1 MNGPIR
7 NRSAEAEALQARFAL
22 RVAARLSEGSEKLPH
37 DLSER
42 LRVARE
48 QAIARARQLQLTQA
62 AAVGVHH
69 AGQGSL
75 ALSPPPSLWLRVASL
90 MPMVLLLAGVELVA
104 LSTVKTAGE
113 EDEVIL
119 LVPLPVPFTML
130 ATVWLKPLRSKVALL
145 PAVCPTVN
153 TVAEGRTSALP
164 IFRVPFV
171 TAVLPQL

>member
-22 RVAARLSEGSEKLPH
+22 RVAARLSEASEKLPH

-48 QAIARARQLQLTQA
+48 RAVARARQLQLTEA

-75 ALSPPPSLWLRVASL
+75 TLSPPPSLWLRLASL
-90 MPMVLLLAGVELVA
+90 MPMLLLLAGLVLIQHLHA
-104 LSTVKTAGE
+104 RAE
-113 EDEVIL
+113 IHAAAEID
-119 LVPLPVPFTML
+119 
-130 ATVWLKPLRSKVALL
+130 AALL
-145 PAVCPTVN
+145 ADDLPPEAYEDP
-153 TVAEGRTSALP
+153 GFALFLRQP
-164 IFRVPFV
+164 E
-171 TAVLPQL
+171 Q